1 MTDGWLA
8 AATSALA
15 GLAATRVARAG
26 RVGLP
31 DAARVARQAA
41 RAAASAASAVVAACS
56 ESGDRVTPVARRTPA
71 EVELI
76 AAALAAPDDPPDDAS
91 AEVLAAWGTRTYE
104 ALRRMDAA
112 ARALRAERG
121 VRRGDGGDR

>member
-15 GLAATRVARAG
+15 GLAATRVARVA

-31 DAARVARQAA
+31 DAARVAGRAA
-41 RAAASAASAVVAACS
+41 RAAASAASVVVAACS
-56 ESGDRVTPVARRTPA
+56 ESGEQATPVVRHTSA
-71 EVELI
+71 EAELI
-76 AAALAAPDDPPDDAS
+76 AAALAAPGDPPCDAS
-91 AEVLAAWGTRTYE
+91 AEVLAAWE
-104 ALRRMDAA
+104 AKTCEAILRMDAA

-121 VRRGDGGDR
+121 VRRGDEGGR